1 MTHLGVVGGGTMG
14 AGIAE
19 VAARAGDEVLVLE
32 RDQDAADAARARIEK
47 SLARGTK
54 AGKITEEQATE
65 SLARLRTTTSIADFG
80 DRELVIEAL
89 PEIESLKVGF
99 FAELDQ
105 VTAADAILATNTSSI
120 PIIRV
125 AKNVADPSRVVGV
138 HFFNPVPVMPLVEII
153 ASLASSTEAID
164 TVTTYAR
171 DHLGKRTI
179 QAGDRGGFVV
189 NALLIP
195 YLVSAIRMYE
205 SGYATKEDIDAGMIN
220 GCAHPMGPLTLSDTV
235 GLDVVL
241 DVAESLYQEFRE
253 PHLAPPPLLQRM
265 VDAGYLGKKAGKGFY
280 DYSK

>member
-1 MTHLGVVGGGTMG
+1 MTRLGVVGGGTMG

-19 VAARAGDEVLVLE
+19 VAARAGDEVLILE
-32 RDQDAADAARARIEK
+32 QTSETADAARARIET
-47 SLARGTK
+47 SLGRAAK
-54 AGKITEEQATE
+54 KGKISDDDVAAT
-65 SLARLRTTTSIADFG
+65 LGRLKTTTDIADFA

-89 PEIESLKVGF
+89 PEIEALKVDF
-99 FAELDQ
+99 FAKLDEI
-105 VTAADAILATNTSSI
+105 TPAETILATNTSSI
-120 PIIRV
+120 PIIRI

-153 ASLASSTEAID
+153 ASLASAPAAVQ
-164 TVTTYAR
+164 TVTDYVR
-171 DHLGKRTI
+171 DRLGKKPI

-195 YLVSAIRMYE
+195 YLVSAIRMLE

-220 GCAHPMGPLTLSDTV
+220 GCGHPMGPLTLSDTV

-241 DVAESLYQEFRE
+241 DVSESLYQEFRE

-265 VDAGYLGKKAGKGFY
+265 VDAGYLGKKTGKGFY
-280 DYSK
+280 DYSA

>member
-1 MTHLGVVGGGTMG
+1 MTQLGVVGGGTMG

-19 VAARAGDEVLVLE
+19 IAIRAGDDVLVLE
-32 RDQDAADAARARIEK
+32 RDDAAADAARQRIEK
-47 SLARGTK
+47 SLARGVSK
-54 AGKITEEQATE
+54 AKITEDDAQQAL
-65 SLARLRTTTSIADFG
+65 SRLRLTTAVKDFG

-99 FAELDQ
+99 FAELDK
-105 VTAADAILATNTSSI
+105 VTAPEAILATNTSSI

-125 AKNVADPSRVVGV
+125 AKDVADPSRVVGV

-153 ASLASSTEAID
+153 ASLASSPEAIE

-171 DHLGKRTI
+171 DHLGKKTI

-195 YLVSAIRMYE
+195 YLVSAIRMFE
-205 SGYATKEDIDAGMIN
+205 SGYATKEDIDTGMIN

-265 VDAGYLGKKAGKGFY
+265 VEAGYLGKKTGKGFY
-280 DYSK
+280 DYAK

>member
-47 SLARGTK
+47 SLARGAK

-89 PEIESLKVGF
+89 PEIESLKVDF
-99 FAELDQ
+99 FSELDQ

>member
-1 MTHLGVVGGGTMG
+1 MTQLGVVGGGTMG

-19 VAARAGDEVLVLE
+19 VAIRAGDDVLVLE
-32 RDQDAADAARARIEK
+32 RDQEAADGARARIEK
-47 SLARGTK
+47 SLGRAVSK
-54 AGKITEEQATE
+54 SKITEDDAAQAL
-65 SLARLRTTTSIADFG
+65 SRLHLTTSVADFA

-99 FAELDQ
+99 FAELDK
-105 VTAADAILATNTSSI
+105 VTSPEAILATNTSSI
-120 PIIRV
+120 PIIRI
-125 AKNVADPSRVVGV
+125 AKDVADPSRVVGV

-153 ASLASSTEAID
+153 SSLASSPQAIE

-171 DHLGKRTI
+171 GHLGKTTI
-179 QAGDRGGFVV
+179 AAGDRGGFVV

-205 SGYATKEDIDAGMIN
+205 SGYASKEDIDAGMVN

-241 DVAESLYQEFRE
+241 DVAESLFDEFRE
-253 PHLAPPPLLQRM
+253 PHLAPPPLLRRM
-265 VDAGYLGKKAGKGFY
+265 VEAGYLGKKTGKGFY
-280 DYSK
+280 DYS

>member
-32 RDQDAADAARARIEK
+32 RDQDAADAARVRVEK
-47 SLARGTK
+47 SLARGAK
-54 AGKITEEQATE
+54 AGKITDQEAAD
-65 SLARLRTTTSIADFG
+65 SLARLRTTTSVGDFS

-89 PEIESLKVGF
+89 PEIESLKVDF
-99 FAELDQ
+99 FAQLDQ

-153 ASLASSTEAID
+153 ASLASSTAAIE
-164 TVTTYAR
+164 TVTAYAR

-195 YLVSAIRMYE
+195 YLVSAIKMYE

-265 VDAGYLGKKAGKGFY
+265 VDAGYLGKKTGKGFY

>member
-1 MTHLGVVGGGTMG
+1 MG

-47 SLARGTK
+47 SLARGAK

-89 PEIESLKVGF
+89 PEIESLKVDF
-99 FAELDQ
+99 FSELDQ

>member
-47 SLARGTK
+47 SLARGAK

-65 SLARLRTTTSIADFG
+65 SLARLRTTRSIADFG

>member
-1 MTHLGVVGGGTMG
+1 MTQLGVVGGGTMG

-19 VAARAGDEVLVLE
+19 IAIRAGDDVLVLE

-47 SLARGTK
+47 SLGRAVSK
-54 AGKITEEQATE
+54 GKIADEDAQQAL
-65 SLARLRTTTSIADFG
+65 SRLTLTTAIGDFA

-89 PEIESLKVGF
+89 PEVESLKVGF
-99 FAELDQ
+99 FAELDK
-105 VTAADAILATNTSSI
+105 VTSPEAILATNTSSI
-120 PIIRV
+120 PIIRI
-125 AKNVADPSRVVGV
+125 AKDVADPSRVVGV

-153 ASLASSTEAID
+153 SSLASSPQAVEK
-164 TVTTYAR
+164 VTAYAS
-171 DHLGKRTI
+171 DHLGKRTV

-205 SGYATKEDIDAGMIN
+205 SGYASKEDIDAGMVN

-253 PHLAPPPLLQRM
+253 PHFAPPPLLQRM
-265 VDAGYLGKKAGKGFY
+265 VEAGYLGKKSGKGFY
-280 DYSK
+280 DYSS

>member
-1 MTHLGVVGGGTMG
+1 MTQLGVVGGGTMG

-19 VAARAGDEVLVLE
+19 IAIRAGDDVLVLE
-32 RDQDAADAARARIEK
+32 RDQEAADGARARIQK
-47 SLARGTK
+47 SLDRAVSK
-54 AGKITEEQATE
+54 SKITADDAAAALT
-65 SLARLRTTTSIADFG
+65 RLRLTTSVGDFS

-99 FAELDQ
+99 FADLDK
-105 VTAADAILATNTSSI
+105 VTAPEAILATNTSSI
-120 PIIRV
+120 PIIRI
-125 AKNVADPSRVVGV
+125 AKDVADPSRVVGV

-153 ASLASSTEAID
+153 SSLASSPAAIE

-179 QAGDRGGFVV
+179 AAGDRGGFVV

-195 YLVSAIRMYE
+195 YLVSAIRMFE
-205 SGYATKEDIDAGMIN
+205 SGYASKEDIDAGMVN

-241 DVAESLYQEFRE
+241 DVTESLYQEFRE
-253 PHLAPPPLLQRM
+253 PHLAPPPLLRRM
-265 VDAGYLGKKAGKGFY
+265 VEAGFLGKKSGKGFY
-280 DYSK
+280 DYR

>member
-1 MTHLGVVGGGTMG
+1 MTQLGVIGGGTMG

-19 VAARAGDEVLVLE
+19 VAIRAGDDVLVLE
-32 RDQDAADAARARIEK
+32 RDDDAVAAARGRIES
-47 SLARGTK
+47 SLARGVK
-54 AGKITEEQATE
+54 RSKISQDDADAA
-65 SLARLRTTTSIADFG
+65 LARLTLTTTIGDFS

-99 FAELDQ
+99 FAELDK
-105 VTAADAILATNTSSI
+105 VTAPEAILATNTSSI
-120 PIIRV
+120 PIIRI
-125 AKNVADPSRVVGV
+125 AKDVADPSRVVGV

-153 ASLASSTEAID
+153 SSLASSPQAIE
-164 TVTTYAR
+164 TVTEYAR
-171 DHLGKRTI
+171 DHLGKKTI
-179 QAGDRGGFVV
+179 AAGDRGGFVV

-205 SGYATKEDIDAGMIN
+205 SGYASKEDIDAGMVN

-253 PHLAPPPLLQRM
+253 PHLAPPPLLARM
-265 VDAGYLGKKAGKGFY
+265 VEAGYLGKKSGKGFY
-280 DYSK
+280 DYS

>member
-47 SLARGTK
+47 SLARGAK

>member
-1 MTHLGVVGGGTMG
+1 MTQLGVVGGGTMG

-19 VAARAGDEVLVLE
+19 IAIRAGDEVLVLE
-32 RDQDAADAARARIEK
+32 RDQSAADAARGRIEK
-47 SLARGTK
+47 SLSRAVKK
-54 AGKITEEQATE
+54 AKITEDEAE
-65 SLARLRTTTSIADFG
+65 RSLANLRLTTSLSDFG

-89 PEIESLKVGF
+89 PEIEDLKVGF
-99 FAELDQ
+99 FADLDK
-105 VTAADAILATNTSSI
+105 VTSPEAILATNTSSI
-120 PIIRV
+120 PIIRI
-125 AKNVADPSRVVGV
+125 AKDVADPSRVVGV

-153 ASLASSTEAID
+153 SSLASSPHAIE
-164 TVTTYAR
+164 TVTAYAR

-205 SGYATKEDIDAGMIN
+205 SGYASKEDIDAGMVN

-241 DVAESLYQEFRE
+241 DVSESLYHEFRE

-265 VDAGYLGKKAGKGFY
+265 VEAGYLGKKTGRGFY
-280 DYSK
+280 DYSE

>member
-1 MTHLGVVGGGTMG
+1 MTQLGVVGGGTMG

-19 VAARAGDEVLVLE
+19 VAIRAGDDVLVLE
-32 RDQDAADAARARIEK
+32 RDQEAADGARARIEK
-47 SLARGTK
+47 SLGRAVSK
-54 AGKITEEQATE
+54 SKITEDDAAQAL
-65 SLARLRTTTSIADFG
+65 SRLHLTTSVADFA

-99 FAELDQ
+99 FAELDK
-105 VTAADAILATNTSSI
+105 VTSPEAILATNTSSI
-120 PIIRV
+120 PIIRI
-125 AKNVADPSRVVGV
+125 AKDVADPSRVVGV

-153 ASLASSTEAID
+153 SSLASSPQAIE

-171 DHLGKRTI
+171 DHLGKTTI
-179 QAGDRGGFVV
+179 AAGDRGGFVV

-205 SGYATKEDIDAGMIN
+205 SGYASKEDIDAGMVN

-241 DVAESLYQEFRE
+241 DVAESLFDEFRE
-253 PHLAPPPLLQRM
+253 PHLAPPPLLRRM
-265 VDAGYLGKKAGKGFY
+265 VEAGYLGKKTGKGFY
-280 DYSK
+280 DYS